1 MMGWWNKMVRD
12 AVFEKGYPSWE
23 AVNGDMRMV
32 EQETDG
38 MWCEEFSEPMTDL
51 DYESEQP

>member
-1 MMGWWNKMVRD
+1 MGWWNKMVRD

-23 AVNGDMRMV
+23 AVNGDMRMI

-51 DYESEQP
+51 DYKSEQP

>member
-1 MMGWWNKMVRD
+1 MGWWNKMVRD
-12 AVFEKGYPSWE
+12 AVFEKGYPSFE
-23 AVNGDMRMV
+23 AVNRDV
-32 EQETDG
+32 IIEQETDG

>member
-12 AVFEKGYPSWE
+12 VKA
-23 AVNGDMRMV
+23 M

-38 MWCEEFSEPMTDL
+38 MWCEEFSEPMDDL
-51 DYESEQP
+51 DFSSEQP